1 MAMKENNRLFNE
13 NIKDA
18 NGLFYH
24 LDEDEKKHKV
34 AKPEKKVETSERKE
48 MTLDEF
54 KKLDSTFN
62 ESMFITKVNNMF
74 VKFFTNIMM
83 DRLPEVKHFVSD
95 KVYEYGESIINAVK
109 SKGWRQ
115 MYDELNVKNTK
126 ITSYQVTDDNY
137 IIHVLLQS
145 RYMDYIISLDDGDY
159 VSGNNTSRIQV
170 DYDLTL
176 TKKRVTK
183 NQDIVRKCPGCGA
196 TINVN
201 SSGKCEY
208 CGSIYNQEDYDWVI
222 TSLEKLN

>member
-83 DRLPEVKHFVSD
+83 DRLPEVNHFVSD

-115 MYDELNVKNTK
+115 MYDELNVKESK
-126 ITSYQVTDDNY
+126 IKALNSQIELMNPDNILERGY
-137 IIHVLLQS
+137 SIVFNDKGQ
-145 RYMDYIISLDDGDY
+145 
-159 VSGNNTSRIQV
+159 
-170 DYDLTL
+170 
-176 TKKRVTK
+176 
-183 NQDIVRKCPGCGA
+183 IVRNAYELNLGDE
-196 TINVN
+196 INVKF
-201 SSGKCEY
+201 SKGYIKSKVEE
-208 CGSIYNQEDYDWVI
+208 I
-222 TSLEKLN
+222 